1 LLTHPRPSTVQPR
14 RITAPEFPMPWIYLV
29 IAGVLEVVWAYYMK
43 QSAGFTKPLESAVTI
58 VAMIAS
64 FTLLA
69 FAMKALPL
77 GSAYA
82 IWTGIGAIGAFIVGI
97 VFLAESA
104 NLLRVA
110 SAGLILA
117 GIVGLRIAST

>member
-1 LLTHPRPSTVQPR
+1 MH
-14 RITAPEFPMPWIYLV
+14 WIYLV

-43 QSAGFTKPLESAVTI
+43 QSAGFTKPVESAITI

-64 FTLLA
+64 FTLLSL
-69 FAMKALPL
+69 AMKALPL

-82 IWTGIGAIGAFIVGI
+82 IWTGIGAVGAFILGVVLLG
-97 VFLAESA
+97 ESA
-104 NLLRVA
+104 NALRIA

-117 GIVGLRIAST
+117 GIVGLRIASP